1 MEEASGE
8 RSKRR
13 RVDIT
18 GRLAALAKLKEL
30 KGKKNKVEIK
40 SIQNVF
46 DIVDE
51 SAYADK
57 VIQQASESWIEEDG
71 NTYLLNILKTLLIGL
86 SILLDHVIYRN
97 RWLH

>member
-1 MEEASGE
+1 MEEASSE

-13 RVDIT
+13 RVDKT
-18 GRLAALAKLKEL
+18 GRLAALEKLKEL

-40 SIQNVF
+40 SVQNVY

-51 SAYADK
+51 SSYADK

-71 NTYLLNILKTLLIGL
+71 KENLCNIFINKAGLVHNITL
-86 SILLDHVIYRN
+86 YRN
-97 RWLH
+97 WRLR